1 MNGTWQGGRA
11 TAVTYSILKENLNN
25 NIPKGWN
32 HTHTQKKRRRDSD
45 QGATAAIVSFSIYWS
60 FSFGF
65 FEACFLFSFLYIS
78 GTYSLFVLRNLVL
91 CTLRYS
97 SFFLL
102 FVDLWFCHTSFFLC
116 IQLVFF
122 FFCVTALFFHIFF
135 FAEFPYGPLKTLRHK
150 EARSLLFFSLSLYIF
165 PLARRRCKPID
176 STVFFS
182 YQNIRLLWITFCWR
196 KELWD
201 SLRVCVCV
209 CRIPSLWIVQ
219 KKRKASSFFF
229 FSVLSRRNRYSFYYL
244 RSSFCLVFE
253 HFCCFF

>member
-32 HTHTQKKRRRDSD
+32 HTHTKKKRRRDSD

-97 SFFLL
+97 SFLLL

-122 FFCVTALFFHIFF
+122 FCVTALFFPYLLFRRVSIRAIEDASTRRSKIIIILLSLSIYFSFSKASLQTNRFYCFF
-135 FAEFPYGPLKTLRHK
+135 FFSEYPTSLDNFLLKKGTLG
-150 EARSLLFFSLSLYIF
+150 LS
-165 PLARRRCKPID
+165 A
-176 STVFFS
+176 
-182 YQNIRLLWITFCWR
+182 
-196 KELWD
+196 
-201 SLRVCVCV
+201 CVCV
-209 CRIPSLWIVQ
+209 CL
-219 KKRKASSFFF
+219 
-229 FSVLSRRNRYSFYYL
+229 
-244 RSSFCLVFE
+244 
-253 HFCCFF
+253 